1 MAKFIE
7 LLATRTDRMRTSE
20 IRDLLKAITKDV
32 ISFAGGMPDP
42 QTFPNDDEL
51 KMIFEFISQVRNK
64 AFQYGLTEGLP
75 ELKEAL
81 SKFMRS
87 INIKCLPEEIIITN
101 GSQQAIDIIGRIF
114 INQRDVVAVELPT
127 YLAAIQAFNIY
138 RPHYLGI
145 PMDHNGM
152 ITEILEDELKNQI
165 RLGHKPKLIYTI
177 PTCQNPTGI
186 SMSLDRRKHLLEL
199 ASQYDLYI
207 IEDDP
212 YGHII
217 FDDDVT
223 VRRLK
228 SMDSEGRV
236 LYISTFSKI
245 FSPGIRLGWI
255 IADREVIKFMVLA
268 KQALDLCSPYL
279 TQYIAYFALEYKLI
293 QNKIPFLKKLY
304 KKKRDA
310 MIKSLDLYMPTE
322 ATWTRPIGGMFVFVW
337 LPEYINTKILLYNV
351 LTKYKVAYVPGRSFF
366 VDGSGWNTMRLSFSY
381 PPVNKIEEGIK
392 RLATAIKEAIDSH
405 IRREKVSQ
413 VGG

>member
-7 LLATRTDRMRTSE
+7 LLAARTDRMRTSE

-42 QTFPNDDEL
+42 RTFPNDDEL
-51 KMIFEFISQVRNK
+51 KMIFEFLSQVRNK

-81 SKFMRS
+81 SKFMRN
-87 INIKCLPEEIIITN
+87 INIKCSPEEIIITN

-114 INQRDVVAVELPT
+114 VNQRDIVAVELPT

-145 PMDHNGM
+145 PMDHDGM
-152 ITEILEDELKNQI
+152 ITEILEDELKSQI
-165 RLGHKPKLIYTI
+165 RLGRKPKLIYTI

-199 ASQYDLYI
+199 ASQYDLYV

-236 LYISTFSKI
+236 LYVSTFSKI

-255 IADREVIKFMVLA
+255 IADKEVIKFMVLA

-279 TQYIAYFALEYKLI
+279 TQYIAYFALEHRLI

-304 KKKRDA
+304 KEKRDA

-322 ATWTRPIGGMFVFVW
+322 ATWTRPIGGMFIFVW
-337 LPEYINTKILLYNV
+337 LPEYINTKILLYDV

-381 PPVNKIEEGIK
+381 PPINKIEEGIK
-392 RLATAIKEAIDSH
+392 RLATAIKKAIDSH
-405 IRREKVSQ
+405 IQRESVSQ